1 MYKAFLIKQSQDLS
15 CAFEIY
21 EQSTS
26 RNIRSLA
33 PVVCLNELANIP
45 KCRNLI
51 RNLIAAEEIGAND
64 IIEEVFTSVYSKLQ

>member
-1 MYKAFLIKQSQDLS
+1 MYKAFLIKQSHDLS
-15 CAFEIY
+15 CALEIY

-33 PVVCLNELANIP
+33 PVECLNELANIP

-51 RNLIAAEEIGAND
+51 RNLLAAEEIGANVL
-64 IIEEVFTSVYSKLQ
+64 IEEVFTSVNRKL